1 MPQPPEPLHATD
13 EPAEPPPP
21 PALRRWLPT
30 RWTFF
35 AVAVAGLLVVS
46 LWLRYSASAP
56 PPAPP
61 PAVRP
66 PSIAILP
73 LVNASPDTANEYLS
87 DGITEQLIGA
97 LGPVPGLRVIARP
110 SAFAYD
116 ERALDAQAI
125 GQRLD
130 VGAVLEGSVRQF
142 GDRLRVNV
150 HLVSVPEGFDI
161 WSETY
166 ERPAADLFAVE
177 DHIARSVVAAL
188 RLRPPAALVTQPTA
202 SFEAHTAYLQG
213 LYHSRRFT
221 RRGVQLAINYF
232 GEAIRLDS
240 TFAGAWAGLADAY
253 IQRGI
258 VEELRPKESMP
269 PAKAALERSL
279 ALDSTLAEA
288 HTTLGLIR
296 FHYDWDWT
304 GAEASFRRATAL
316 NPNLAEAHLWLAHL
330 LLALGRAEESSAAG
344 RRALSLSPAD
354 QRTRV
359 QLGWQHLRAERY
371 DEAREAAANA
381 LKQSPSAMEPHYQLA
396 LLAEL
401 SGDYPTAMAEL
412 ELALTS
418 APDRAELRASLARVY
433 ALAGRPEEARRIVA
447 ELGQPSDG
455 RYVSPYFLAWV
466 GAALGDERQAFVELA
481 AAAADRS
488 EHLVYLRV
496 DPRLDTLRQDPRFG
510 RLAGRIGLP

>member
-1 MPQPPEPLHATD
+1 
-13 EPAEPPPP
+13 
-21 PALRRWLPT
+21 
-30 RWTFF
+30 
-35 AVAVAGLLVVS
+35 
-46 LWLRYSASAP
+46 
-56 PPAPP
+56 
-61 PAVRP
+61 
-66 PSIAILP
+66 
-73 LVNASPDTANEYLS
+73 
-87 DGITEQLIGA
+87 
-97 LGPVPGLRVIARP
+97 
-110 SAFAYD
+110 
-116 ERALDAQAI
+116 
-125 GQRLD
+125 
-130 VGAVLEGSVRQF
+130 
-142 GDRLRVNV
+142 
-150 HLVSVPEGFDI
+150 
-161 WSETY
+161 
-166 ERPAADLFAVE
+166 
-177 DHIARSVVAAL
+177 
-188 RLRPPAALVTQPTA
+188 
-202 SFEAHTAYLQG
+202 
-213 LYHSRRFT
+213 
-221 RRGVQLAINYF
+221 
-232 GEAIRLDS
+232 
-240 TFAGAWAGLADAY
+240 
-253 IQRGI
+253 
-258 VEELRPKESMP
+258 
-269 PAKAALERSL
+269 AALERSL